1 MSMKEYK
8 VTSGDL
14 MFSDRFPMG
23 GSVTMRDEVDRETLE
38 KAVNMAAVRLPFMAT
53 ELAFHDAGVYLR
65 ENGKPFIVTE
75 GDTPLPLG
83 SPEANGHE
91 FSYSCQGNRIYFLY
105 NHMLCDGHGY
115 AMVNDTVVR
124 SYCRLRYGVPLEG
137 GLVSMNEAPT
147 GEEYADPY
155 AYAQMPEPPIPHFEI
170 PAAFMP
176 PEEDMRRDG
185 SALIRRIRVPKEDV
199 FCLLRTLEGSPAA
212 LAALLLCRAFDTVY
226 PAHKEPVLATTSVD
240 SRAALGCRKTV
251 QICLGEAVFI
261 FSDKV
266 KKMSLDRQM
275 TSFRGMLLRQTDP
288 DYLRQQMAEQGAYY
302 AYISQLRRANEPVPS
317 VIAQPRP
324 LFVTY
329 VGNVGLGELDE
340 YRKELTMNGTSTG
353 AVTLGMTEKSG
364 VFHLDMM
371 TTLKSDRVID
381 AFLRQLEEV
390 GLPYEADPTG
400 TFTPN
405 SF

>member
-1 MSMKEYK
+1 MKEYK

-14 MFSDRFPMG
+14 MFSDRCPMG
-23 GSVTMRDEVDRETLE
+23 GSVTMRDEVDRKILE
-38 KAVNMAAVRLPFMAT
+38 KAVNIAAVRLPFMAT

-124 SYCRLRYGVPLEG
+124 SYCRLRYGVRLEG

-155 AYAQMPEPPIPHFEI
+155 AYAQMPDPPIPHFEI
-170 PAAFMP
+170 PTAFMP

-212 LAALLLCRAFDTVY
+212 LAALLLCRAFDAVY
-226 PAHKEPVLATTSVD
+226 PEHDETILATTAVD
-240 SRAALGCRKTV
+240 TRAALGCRKTV
-251 QICLGEAVFI
+251 QNCLVEAVFVY
-261 FSDKV
+261 SDKV

-275 TSFRGMLLRQTDP
+275 TCFRGMLLRQTDP
-288 DYLRQQMAEQGAYY
+288 DYLREKMADQASIYEYMT
-302 AYISQLRRANEPVPS
+302 QLRREGKAAPAAMS
-317 VIAQPRP
+317 RPRP

-340 YRKELTMNGTSTG
+340 YRKELTMSGLSTG

-364 VFHLDMM
+364 VFHLDMVV
-371 TTLKSDRVID
+371 TLKSERVLD
-381 AFLRQLEEV
+381 AFLLQLKEV
-390 GLPYEADPTG
+390 GLPCDADPTE
-400 TFTPN
+400 TLTLK

>member
-1 MSMKEYK
+1 MKEYK

-23 GSVTMRDEVDRETLE
+23 GSVTMRDEVDRKILE
-38 KAVNMAAVRLPFMAT
+38 KAVNIAAGRLPFMAT
-53 ELAFHDAGVYLR
+53 ELVSHDAGVYLR
-65 ENGKPFIVTE
+65 ENGKPFVVTE

-124 SYCRLRYGVPLEG
+124 SYCRLRYGVRLEG

-155 AYAQMPEPPIPHFEI
+155 AYAQMPDPPIPHFEI
-170 PAAFMP
+170 PTAFMP

-212 LAALLLCRAFDTVY
+212 LAALLLCRAFDAVY
-226 PAHKEPVLATTSVD
+226 PEHDETILATTAVD
-240 SRAALGCRKTV
+240 TRAALGCRKTV
-251 QICLGEAVFI
+251 QNCLVEAVFVY
-261 FSDKV
+261 SDKV

-275 TSFRGMLLRQTDP
+275 TCFRGMLLRQTDP
-288 DYLRQQMAEQGAYY
+288 DYLREKMADQASIYEYMT
-302 AYISQLRRANEPVPS
+302 QLRREGKAAPAAMS
-317 VIAQPRP
+317 RPRP

-340 YRKELTMNGTSTG
+340 YRKELTMSGLSTG

-364 VFHLDMM
+364 VFHLDMVV
-371 TTLKSDRVID
+371 TLKSERVLD
-381 AFLRQLEEV
+381 AFLLQLKEV
-390 GLPYEADPTG
+390 GLPCDADPTE
-400 TFTPN
+400 TLTLK